1 MVNAIR
7 GLLKALL
14 LALGSALASLLLSS
28 VALAATDTNPGGDY
42 WEILDAHS
50 TYAEFSLLDEDEC
63 DDSEDRNVEYC
74 TVFVRETG
82 STSSSR
88 RSATTSS
95 DSTWADLFDDLC
107 GSGTN
112 EVDGSPARYSE
123 EFEDCWDAANF
134 DVQWPVIT
142 LRDDFDITPHCQRND
157 DECAVE
163 LEVCYSADDCDQDDN
178 DESDAE
184 DADSFSEIG
193 WLWRRAGDCIYDE
206 DRDEVWEC
214 IDDEFQDWL
223 DDELSRNDDYDDL
236 LEEVAR
242 RDPGFVIERYSDD
255 LNDVGDGSSSSSGS
269 SQTTIQRYQR
279 QWDSATPRAISRAA
293 SEVET
298 GGPRFRPSGAIEEY
312 LTLDFTA
319 YLEGGSSTRVCNTSI
334 GCFNLVGQSGF
345 FRQYLQGFH
354 IVLDEQSN
362 RKVVDCVDDKG
373 WDVDDDHAIPFD
385 HAYLVECDERV
396 KKAVD
401 LCPAAGLGT
410 QYILFEM
417 YDMGLLNGIITDQTA
432 QQIRRDLERAREVA
446 PECLCAAGF
455 EERDMAVATH
465 ADSDPWASVGTKLV
479 EEGDVCD

>member
-7 GLLKALL
+7 GLPKALL
-14 LALGSALASLLLSS
+14 LALSSVLASLLLSS
-28 VALAATDTNPGGDY
+28 VALADEPTDPGGDY

-63 DDSEDRNVEYC
+63 DAREDRNVDYC
-74 TVFVRETG
+74 TVTVRET
-82 STSSSR
+82 SDISSSHK
-88 RSATTSS
+88 SATTSS
-95 DSTWADLFDDLC
+95 ERSWADLFDDLC

-112 EVDGSPARYSE
+112 EVDGSPTSYSD
-123 EFEDCWDAANF
+123 EFEDCWDAADF
-134 DVQWPVIT
+134 DVVWPVIK
-142 LRDDFDITPHCQRND
+142 LSDEFEISPHCQRND

-163 LEVCYSADDCDQDDN
+163 LEVCYSANDCDQDDD

-184 DADSFSEIG
+184 DADSFSGIG
-193 WLWRRAGDCIYDE
+193 WLWRRTDGDCIYDE
-206 DRDEVWEC
+206 DNGDVWEC
-214 IDDEFQDWL
+214 IDEEFQDWL
-223 DDELSRNDDYDDL
+223 DNELSRNDDYDDL

-255 LNDVGDGSSSSSGS
+255 LDDVGDGSSRSSRS

-279 QWDSATPRAISRAA
+279 QWDSATPRAILREA

-298 GGPRFRPSGAIEEY
+298 GGHSFRPRDPVEEY

-319 YLEGGSSTRVCNTSI
+319 YLEGGSPTRVCNTSI

-354 IVLDEQSN
+354 IVLTEQSN

-373 WDVDDDHAIPFD
+373 WDVDDDHVIPFN
-385 HAYLVECDERV
+385 HPYLVECDERI

-401 LCPAAGLGT
+401 LCPAAGLGS

-417 YDMGLLNGIITDQTA
+417 YDMGLLNGLITDQTA
-432 QQIRRDLERAREVA
+432 QQMRRDLERARVVA
-446 PECLCAAGF
+446 PGCLCAAGF

-465 ADSDPWASVGTKLV
+465 DDSDPWASVGTRRA
-479 EEGDVCD
+479 EDVCD

>member
-7 GLLKALL
+7 GLLKALF
-14 LALGSALASLLLSS
+14 LALSSALASLLLSS
-28 VALAATDTNPGGDY
+28 VALAATSTDPGGDY

-63 DDSEDRNVEYC
+63 DASEDRNERYC
-74 TVFVRETG
+74 TVIVRETG

-88 RSATTSS
+88 KSATTSS
-95 DSTWADLFDDLC
+95 DSTWATVFEDVC

-112 EVDGSPARYSE
+112 EVSGSPARYSD

-134 DVQWPVIT
+134 DVEWPVIT
-142 LRDDFDITPHCQRND
+142 LREDFEITPHCQRND

-178 DESDAE
+178 DESDYR

-193 WLWRRAGDCIYDE
+193 WLWDRADNCIYDE
-206 DRDEVWEC
+206 DDDEVWEC

-223 DDELSRNDDYDDL
+223 DDELSRSDDYDDL

-255 LNDVGDGSSSSSGS
+255 LNDVGSGSSSSSGG

-279 QWDSATPRAISRAA
+279 QWDSATPRAILREA
-293 SEVET
+293 SEVDT
-298 GGPRFRPSGAIEEY
+298 SGLSFRPTVEEY

-319 YLEGGSSTRVCNTSI
+319 YLEGGPSTRVCNTSI
-334 GCFNLVGQSGF
+334 GCFNLVGRSGF
-345 FRQYLQGFH
+345 FRQYMQGFH
-354 IVLDEQSN
+354 IVLDERSN
-362 RKVVDCVDDKG
+362 RKVVDCVDNKG
-373 WDVDDDHAIPFD
+373 WDVDDDHVIPFN

-401 LCPAAGLGT
+401 TCPAAGLGT

-417 YDMGLLNGIITDQTA
+417 YDIGLLNGIITDQTA
-432 QQIRRDLERAREVA
+432 QQMRRDLERARVVA

-455 EERDMAVATH
+455 EEKDMVVSTH
-465 ADSDPWASVGTKLV
+465 AESDPWATVGAARRAD
-479 EEGDVCD
+479 DVCDD